1 MNLECEGSQANNH
14 GSSQEERLQG
24 GLSTKYSRHYPVS
37 TLAQG
42 QISHLNNYSLVKE
55 GDQNTHGIRLDRI

>member
-14 GSSQEERLQG
+14 SSGQEER
-24 GLSTKYSRHYPVS
+24 LSTKYSRHYPVS